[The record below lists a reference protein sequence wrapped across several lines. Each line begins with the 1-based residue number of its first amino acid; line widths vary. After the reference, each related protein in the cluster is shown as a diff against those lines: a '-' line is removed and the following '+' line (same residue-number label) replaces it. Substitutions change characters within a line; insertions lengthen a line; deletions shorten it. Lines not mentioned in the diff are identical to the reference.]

1 MRKRESAG
9 RKRLSFA
16 GARSPNRRMAQK
28 YRNDILL
35 EPWFL
40 PKKITDAMRGLLPL
54 HYWMRMRYYF
64 DDYGCLLCGRKKV
77 LYAAN
82 GMCEDCRARVGRRV
96 LISMRRR
103 NLEPPARARVPRV
116 PKVRLQ
122 DFRRTKARDL
132 LVGYAHLNRNFGAAF
147 KADVAKSWRLEK
159 IQMPFGVVEIIS

>member
-16 GARSPNRRMAQK
+16 KVRLPKRQIAEK

-40 PKKITDAMRGLLPL
+40 PKEITDSMRHLLPIN
-54 HYWMRMRYYF
+54 YWMRMRYYF
-64 DDYGCLLCGRKKV
+64 DDYGCLRCGRKKV

-82 GMCEDCRARVGRRV
+82 GMCEGCRAKIGGRV
-96 LISMRRR
+96 LMSMRKRK
-103 NLEPPARARVPRV
+103 LEPPAVVRE

-132 LVGYAHLNRNFGAAF
+132 LVGYAHLKRNFGAAF

-159 IQMPFGVVEIIS
+159 IQMPFGVVEIVS